1 MPERP
6 GALRRCQSA
15 LLASCARGSQKLPL
29 GLGYA
34 SVRKFAWEM
43 SMKLGG
49 SRLSARRSLAPAWV
63 AVLLYGSA
71 ASGVAAAT
79 VEIKDGNIFLLDGAQ
94 RRQLTKSGRDADAVL
109 APDGKTVAFT
119 RVGNPQSSGMQGD
132 CKSGAQA
139 DELRRIRVDGSGDEL
154 LVRGQEGKDPKESL
168 CEFRRKQFSSDGRM
182 LYVLTPAWATSGAL
196 HAYDTRDKRLSFV
209 MPANDVIVLNAC
221 KSQEYR
227 DNLVV
232 QQHRYFVVAGSYDWY
247 WLYDRTG
254 KREKGP
260 LGDHHGEEA
269 VREAIEAAGL
279 CER

>member
-1 MPERP
+1 
-6 GALRRCQSA
+6 
-15 LLASCARGSQKLPL
+15 
-29 GLGYA
+29 
-34 SVRKFAWEM
+34 
-43 SMKLGG
+43 MKLGG
-49 SRLSARRSLAPAWV
+49 SRLSARRSFAPACV
-63 AVLLYGSA
+63 AVLLWGA
-71 ASGVAAAT
+71 GASGVAAAT
-79 VEIKDGNIFLLDGAQ
+79 VEIKDGNIFLVEGAQ
-94 RRQLTKSGRDADAVL
+94 RRQLTRSGRDADAVL

-119 RVGNPQSSGMQGD
+119 RVGNPRSSGMQGD

-139 DELRRIRVDGSGDEL
+139 DELRRIRVDGGGDEL

-196 HAYDTRDKRLSFV
+196 HAYDTRDKKLGFV
-209 MPANDVIVLNAC
+209 MPANDVIVLSAC

-260 LGDHHGEEA
+260 LGDYDGDEA